1 MTCDKQNIQR
11 IIVIIQSSEGTI
23 LVNPLA
29 LLAKE
34 LEAVPRP
41 IAKIKIK
48 YGSRVF
54 IIGGSYLRGILHLLI
69 KPSRLIN
76 PLHPSYHLLNWDH
89 NTDNTR
95 LLLEVVLLFRTGLR
109 LS

>member
-69 KPSRLIN
+69 KPSRHELCPKVGDGLI
-76 PLHPSYHLLNWDH
+76 
-89 NTDNTR
+89 R
-95 LLLEVVLLFRTGLR
+95 RRFEVA
-109 LS
+109 

>member
-54 IIGGSYLRGILHLLI
+54 IIGCSYLRGIFHLLI
-69 KPSRLIN
+69 KPRRLIRL
-76 PLHPSYHLLNWDH
+76 LHPSYHLPTRDH
-89 NTDNTR
+89 NTDDTR
-95 LLLEVVLLFRTGLR
+95 LPLPETLASASLFER
-109 LS
+109 